1 VKKKHLYYLILS
13 ISFCSLATL
22 AVFGLYVFRINK
34 TKKPVQTR
42 VFKSGISVIICAHNE
57 ANNLLNFLPKIL
69 QQDYATF
76 EVIVVND
83 RSTDDTLKVLRQL
96 SNLYSTLKIL
106 SIDHC
111 PTEWNPKKW
120 ALKQGVAK
128 AENKYLLFTDA
139 DCYPNSNQWIK
150 KMSQGFLDASIVL
163 GYGSYEKRKGLLNK
177 LIQYETYQT
186 AIAMFGLSELGF
198 NFIGIGRNFGCQKSI
213 YQNFDWGENK
223 SKTGGDDDL
232 FVNQSKIKITNI
244 IDPDTQIIS
253 VPELNWSDYFQQK
266 IRHISV
272 STNYSLKSKLIIGAY
287 NTSLSG
293 FYLSIVLFMA
303 FNCYPILISL
313 LILRTL
319 ILFLNFVIAKKSL
332 KIKLIALESVY
343 LDIIYTLF
351 IWTIGP
357 IALKAKKV
365 RWK

>member
-1 VKKKHLYYLILS
+1 MYYLILS

-34 TKKPVQTR
+34 TKNTDKNT
-42 VFKSGISVIICAHNE
+42 FFDSGISVIICAHNE
-57 ANNLLNFLPKIL
+57 VDNLRNFLPKVL
-69 QQDYATF
+69 QQDYLNF

-83 RSTDDTLKVLRQL
+83 RSTDNTIEVIEHLSNHDPKLKVI
-96 SNLYSTLKIL
+96 T
-106 SIDHC
+106 IDSC
-111 PTEWNPKKW
+111 PREWNPKKW
-120 ALKQGVAK
+120 ALQLGVEKAK
-128 AENKYLLFTDA
+128 YEYMLFTDG
-139 DCYPNSNQWIK
+139 DFYPSTSQWIK
-150 KMSQGFLDASIVL
+150 KMAKGFLDASIVL
-163 GYGSYEKRKGLLNK
+163 GYGSYEKRKGNLNK

-186 AIAMFGLSELGF
+186 AIAMFGLSQLGF
-198 NFIGIGRNFGCQKSI
+198 NFMSVGRNFACKKTI
-213 YQNFDWGENK
+213 YQNFDWKENK

-232 FVNQSKIKITNI
+232 FINQLKISTTTI
-244 IDPDTQIIS
+244 IDSNAETIS
-253 VPELNWSDYFQQK
+253 IPKLKWNEYLSQK
-266 IRHISV
+266 IRHLAV
-272 STNYSLKSKLIIGAY
+272 SSNYSVKSKLIIGSY
-287 NTSLSG
+287 NLSLAG
-293 FYLSIVLFMA
+293 FYFSIILLAA
-303 FNCYPILISL
+303 FKSYSILISL